1 LTYQLILDP
10 VGAAALEAAIGPLS
24 APVPGPDGQRDPRS
38 PQTRRGQALI
48 EVCRRATNAADRPPA
63 GVKTTLMLTMSYDDL
78 AGRVGAATVV
88 GSPQGGSLI
97 APDTVRRLAC
107 DANVIPTVL
116 GSRSEV
122 LDQGRATRLA
132 TPGQLAALWLRDAG
146 CTFPGC
152 TTPAHWCDAHHLTH
166 WADGGTSTLTNL
178 ALLCGRHHSIVH
190 RDHLIGRVTT
200 STVTDGAGTG
210 SGATTGAVAGSG
222 ATTGAVTWDLIPGS
236 YHRRDDGPPPAA
248 HHPSGDPPPATRR
261 QTPQALQGSRL
272 VPTNR
277 STPKNAPT
285 PDHHGWD
292 IPAPDADPWAD
303 RAERADSQP
312 PHRQDPADANPE
324 ADPWAD
330 RRRGAE
336 HDDAHQA
343 HQRQDPLDANPE
355 ADPWFD
361 SGPAA

>member
-1 LTYQLILDP
+1 
-10 VGAAALEAAIGPLS
+10 LEAAIGPLS

-190 RDHLIGRVTT
+190 RDHLIGRITT
-200 STVTDGAGTG
+200 STVTGSTTSTVTGSTSSTYSAGSAGRTATSGTVTGSGPATGTVTSGKGASTVTG
-210 SGATTGAVAGSG
+210 SGATTGAVTGSG
-222 ATTGAVTWDLIPGS
+222 TTTGAVTWDLILGS
-236 YHRRDDGPPPAA
+236 YDRHHHGTSPPDDSLPDASLPGTSPPGTSPPGTSPPGTSPPGTA
-248 HHPSGDPPPATRR
+248 PPRDPP
-261 QTPQALQGSRL
+261 LE
-272 VPTNR
+272 V
-277 STPKNAPT
+277 
-285 PDHHGWD
+285 
-292 IPAPDADPWAD
+292 DPWAGMPSSV
-303 RAERADSQP
+303 ERRSADEPARDSP
-312 PHRQDPADANPE
+312 DPK
-324 ADPWAD
+324 
-330 RRRGAE
+330 
-336 HDDAHQA
+336 
-343 HQRQDPLDANPE
+343 

>member
-1 LTYQLILDP
+1 
-10 VGAAALEAAIGPLS
+10 
-24 APVPGPDGQRDPRS
+24 
-38 PQTRRGQALI
+38 
-48 EVCRRATNAADRPPA
+48 
-63 GVKTTLMLTMSYDDL
+63 MLTMSYDDL

-97 APDTVRRLAC
+97 APETVRRLAC
-107 DANVIPTVL
+107 DANVIPAVL
-116 GSRSEV
+116 GGRSEV

-210 SGATTGAVAGSG
+210 SGVTGGTVTGSGATTGAVTGSG
-222 ATTGAVTWDLIPGS
+222 TTTGTVTGLGATTGAVTSGKGASATGSVTTTGAVTWDLIPGS

-248 HHPSGDPPPATRR
+248 HR

-330 RRRGAE
+330 RWRGAE
-336 HDDAHQA
+336 HDDTHQA

>member
-1 LTYQLILDP
+1 
-10 VGAAALEAAIGPLS
+10 
-24 APVPGPDGQRDPRS
+24 
-38 PQTRRGQALI
+38 
-48 EVCRRATNAADRPPA
+48 
-63 GVKTTLMLTMSYDDL
+63 MLTMSYDDL
-78 AGRVGAATVV
+78 AGRVGAATVI
-88 GSPQGGSLI
+88 GSTQNGTLI
-97 APDTVRRLAC
+97 APDSVRRLAC
-107 DANVIPTVL
+107 DANVIPAVL
-116 GSRSEV
+116 GGRSEV

-210 SGATTGAVAGSG
+210 SGVTDGAGTGSGVTGGTVTGSGATTGAVAGSG
-222 ATTGAVTWDLIPGS
+222 TTTGAVTWDLIPGS
-236 YHRRDDGPPPAA
+236 YHRKDDGPPPAA
-248 HHPSGDPPPATRR
+248 HHPSGDPPPATHHPSGDPPPATHR

-292 IPAPDADPWAD
+292 IPAPDADPWAVREQRD
-303 RAERADSQP
+303 ERQP

-330 RRRGAE
+330 RWRGAGD
-336 HDDAHQA
+336 DDAHQA